1 MPGPGNDLID
11 ELEVEAVARVL
22 RSGYLGRYGPD
33 DDPAFGAEV
42 LTLEQNVAKLV
53 GVGHAVAV
61 NSGTSAIWTLLSAL
75 GIGPGDEVIVPG
87 FTFVASMSSIIYA
100 GATPVL
106 AEIDDTFNLD
116 PVDVEARI
124 TSKTKAI
131 LAVHMLGAACDLD
144 ALSDIAERHGIML
157 IEDAAQAFGGSY
169 HGRRLGSIGIGG
181 AYSFNLYKTITCG
194 DGGMLVTDK
203 PDLYER
209 CFALHDQGHL
219 PLRRGTEVGK
229 RPFLGLNLR
238 MNELSAAV
246 LNVQLGKLDRI
257 LTTLKANRIAFQAAI
272 ESTPGVG
279 LPAAG
284 GPGRRHR
291 NPSRR
296 GPRRMQT
303 IAAAVARDLGTKTL
317 ADSGWHV
324 YANME
329 HLRSRR
335 IVSGFASARR
345 GLRRRSRDAPCHRC
359 VARPLDHTRCR
370 RGRRR
375 HRLGVRDQRPLDGDR
390 HREGRRS
397 VQGSCCA
404 PHQLK
409 LTIRLTPRRVTLVDV
424 AERASVS
431 VATVSRALSG
441 DPQISEATQSRVRSD
456 RGRPQVRPQRHGQ
469 EPGDAIQLHIRV

>member
-11 ELEVEAVARVL
+11 ELEVEAVTRVL

-33 DDPAFGAEV
+33 DDPNFGAEV
-42 LTLEQNVAKLV
+42 LTLEQSVAELV
-53 GVGHAVAV
+53 GVHHAVAV
-61 NSGTSAIWTLLSAL
+61 NSGTSAIWILLSAL

-124 TSKTKAI
+124 TSNTKAI

-144 ALSDIAERHGIML
+144 ALSDIAKRHGILL

-169 HGRRLGSIGIGG
+169 HDRRLGSIGVGG

-194 DGGMLVTDK
+194 DGGMLVTDT

-219 PLRRGTEVGK
+219 PLRRGTEIGK

-257 LTTLKANRIAFQAAI
+257 LTTLRTNRTKFQAAI
-272 ESTPGVG
+272 ESTPGVTFRRLVDPAG
-279 LPAAG
+279 DIATHLVVTLPNADV
-284 GPGRRHR
+284 
-291 NPSRR
+291 
-296 GPRRMQT
+296 
-303 IAAAVARDLGTKTL
+303 AAAVARDLGTKTL

-329 HLRSRR
+329 HLRSKR
-335 IVSGFASARR
+335 IVSGFASAVADYVAEP
-345 GLRRRSRDAPCHRC
+345 GLLPATDALLARSI
-359 VARPLDHTRCR
+359 T
-370 RGRRR
+370 
-375 HRLGVRDQRPLDGDR
+375 LGVGVVDAGIGSAFGINVRSTATDIEKAADR
-390 HREGRRS
+390 FR
-397 VQGSCCA
+397 
-404 PHQLK
+404 
-409 LTIRLTPRRVTLVDV
+409 
-424 AERASVS
+424 
-431 VATVSRALSG
+431 ATV
-441 DPQISEATQSRVRSD
+441 E
-456 RGRPQVRPQRHGQ
+456 
-469 EPGDAIQLHIRV
+469 LHIG